1 MAYRIA
7 FADARLA
14 PAPSKRNYPRSPL
27 VNRLADASHCSPT
40 ATQLRA
46 LTAGPPAY
54 RAFDGD
60 ARAPANSAA
69 ERGRVSPFT
78 LPARWLDVH
87 GIQDRCGKIR
97 SAARWESKLTA
108 QAVGMMDK
116 LGMSPTSRAKLGLNL
131 ARTTS
136 LAEATSEPN
145 PQRRTELL
153 RQAGV
158 GGVDDV

>member
-1 MAYRIA
+1 
-7 FADARLA
+7 
-14 PAPSKRNYPRSPL
+14 
-27 VNRLADASHCSPT
+27 
-40 ATQLRA
+40 
-46 LTAGPPAY
+46 
-54 RAFDGD
+54 
-60 ARAPANSAA
+60 
-69 ERGRVSPFT
+69 
-78 LPARWLDVH
+78 VH